1 MGARGPKPDAAQA
14 AKGYPGRRKS
24 KAVKAAEESARIA
37 ALLAPAVGIVTDLPS
52 MLQDPKYAPAAA
64 LWRRLAPELRKTY
77 RLPVESEFLFVQ
89 FCIYGQEWVESTEDL
104 HTNGFSQKVKTVAGD
119 KMERRRP
126 KSFDRQQAH
135 SNLLAL
141 SGKFG
146 LTPDDMYALFK
157 GQVAVAAS
165 HPDLFGGSRK
175 PLEAEAPATGGRVG
189 GMGAHRSAPPTH

>member
-1 MGARGPKPDAAQA
+1 MGARGPKPDPAQA
-14 AKGYPGRRKS
+14 AKGFPGRRKS
-24 KAVKAAEESARIA
+24 KGMRAAEEALRISQ
-37 ALLAPAVGIVTDLPS
+37 LLAPATGVVGELPT

-89 FCIYGQEWVESTEDL
+89 FCIYGQEWVEATEDL
-104 HTNGFSQKVKTVAGD
+104 HVKGFSQAVQTVAGG

-126 KSFDRQQAH
+126 KTFDRQQALQ
-135 SNLLAL
+135 NLLAL

-165 HPDLFGGSRK
+165 HPDLFGGARK
-175 PLEAEAPATGGRVG
+175 PLEAEAPATGGRIG
-189 GMGAHRSAPPTH
+189 GMGQQRSAPPN